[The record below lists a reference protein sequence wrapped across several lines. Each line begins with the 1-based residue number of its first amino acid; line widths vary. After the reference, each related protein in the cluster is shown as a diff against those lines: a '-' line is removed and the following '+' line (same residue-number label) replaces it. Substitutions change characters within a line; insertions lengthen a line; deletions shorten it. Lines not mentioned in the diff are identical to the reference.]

1 MCKLKVAIIGCR
13 NMGQKHLKTLREDF
27 ADQVE
32 IAGILNVQTDKKEYE
47 YKATAE
53 RWPKKEVIVRL
64 SFFYFIRAG

>member
-1 MCKLKVAIIGCR
+1 MSIPCSFSLQIKS
-13 NMGQKHLKTLREDF
+13 QE
-27 ADQVE
+27 E

>member
-1 MCKLKVAIIGCR
+1 LGLSPFSLQIKS
-13 NMGQKHLKTLREDF
+13 QE
-27 ADQVE
+27 E